1 MWTVHDKHKRRLKV
15 SAFGDVVK
23 MSKSQMS
30 PADQGPELAEAYSVI
45 QSVLLVAPTTTIRHV

>member
-23 MSKSQMS
+23 MSKSQTS
-30 PADQGPELAEAYSVI
+30 PSERGPELAEAYS
-45 QSVLLVAPTTTIRHV
+45 